1 MPRQFDEAVQ
11 AMAFFESMTRRS
23 AFLSLFLC
31 FAFIATANEAAAQNR
46 ESPAQQ
52 RQEVDGT
59 VSATPAFAEVLLRKV
74 ELEAELEGL
83 LIEYTDEF
91 PRVVNLKHEVGLLNT
106 EIDGLRKV
114 PAEQSGKLTLALG
127 KLLVKRAELST
138 DLWVLL
144 KTYKEEHPD
153 VKRAKRRVEIY
164 SNAITAILK

>member
-1 MPRQFDEAVQ
+1 MRIVIPIFVLAAFGFLLTPPSFAQRPSRTPVPAAV
-11 AMAFFESMTRRS
+11 T
-23 AFLSLFLC
+23 
-31 FAFIATANEAAAQNR
+31 T
-46 ESPAQQ
+46 
-52 RQEVDGT
+52 D

-106 EIDGLRKV
+106 EIENLRKV
-114 PAEQSGKLTLALG
+114 PAEQAGKLTLALG

>member
-1 MPRQFDEAVQ
+1 MRIVIPIFLLAAFGVLLTPPSFAQRPSRTPAAVV
-11 AMAFFESMTRRS
+11 
-23 AFLSLFLC
+23 
-31 FAFIATANEAAAQNR
+31 TAA
-46 ESPAQQ
+46 
-52 RQEVDGT
+52 D

-91 PRVVNLKHEVGLLNT
+91 PRVVNLKHEVGLLNA
-106 EIDGLRKV
+106 EIEGLRKV

>member
-1 MPRQFDEAVQ
+1 MIPRFIV
-11 AMAFFESMTRRS
+11 
-23 AFLSLFLC
+23 LSLFLC
-31 FAFIATANEAAAQNR
+31 LAFIATANETLAQNR
-46 ESPAQQ
+46 KNAAQQ
-52 RQEVDGT
+52 GQEVNVT
-59 VSATPAFAEVLLRKV
+59 ASATPAFAEVLLRKV

-91 PRVVNLKHEVGLLNT
+91 PRVVNLKHEVGLLNA
-106 EIDGLRKV
+106 EIENLRKV

>member
-1 MPRQFDEAVQ
+1 MYRKCALLIIFLLLTVIGASEDVTAQ
-11 AMAFFESMTRRS
+11 TRRPAAS
-23 AFLSLFLC
+23 NQQ
-31 FAFIATANEAAAQNR
+31 ANN
-46 ESPAQQ
+46 
-52 RQEVDGT
+52 EVSG
-59 VSATPAFAEVLLRKV
+59 TPAFAEVLLRKV

-91 PRVVNLKHEVGLLNT
+91 PRVVNLKHEVGLLNA
-106 EIDGLRKV
+106 EIENLRKV

>member
-1 MPRQFDEAVQ
+1 
-11 AMAFFESMTRRS
+11 MTRIS
-23 AFLSLFLC
+23 IL
-31 FAFIATANEAAAQNR
+31 IIVAAAFGALLTPPSFAQR
-46 ESPAQQ
+46 PSRTPAAA
-52 RQEVDGT
+52 VAAAD

-91 PRVVNLKHEVGLLNT
+91 PRVVNLKHEVGLLNA
-106 EIDGLRKV
+106 EIEGLRKV

>member
-1 MPRQFDEAVQ
+1 
-11 AMAFFESMTRRS
+11 MTRIFIPIFILA
-23 AFLSLFLC
+23 AFGFLLTPPSVAQRPSRTPAPAAVLS
-31 FAFIATANEAAAQNR
+31 
-46 ESPAQQ
+46 
-52 RQEVDGT
+52 D

-164 SNAITAILK
+164 SNAISAILK